1 MDIRNVLDAK
11 NIKTVFSTRPDALVS
26 DAIDDMVTRDIG
38 SILVM
43 QDEKMVGLITLRDIV
58 RALKEKGKDLLD
70 AKVESIMKPEP
81 VTALPTTSIDEIRSL
96 MIQHHVSHV
105 PIMEEDKL
113 VGVVSF
119 FDVARTVLSETKFEN
134 ELLKR
139 YIRNW
144 PEEQE
149 QK

>member
-1 MDIRNVLDAK
+1 MDIRNVLEAK

-26 DAIDDMVTRDIG
+26 DAVDDMVTRDIG

-43 QDEKMVGLITLRDIV
+43 QDDKMVGLVTLRDIV

-70 AKVESIMKPEP
+70 ARVESIMKPDP
-81 VTALPTTSIDEIRSL
+81 VTAKPTTSIDEIRSL

-105 PIMEEDKL
+105 PIMEEEKL
-113 VGVVSF
+113 IGVVSF